1 MRTMHAD
8 AIEVTHLVVKMLTR
22 APRARHRNQK
32 AEEADAKPLAQSQD
46 SSLEEVKDPEA
57 NLEPLAKR

>member
-1 MRTMHAD
+1 MHAD
-8 AIEVTHLVVKMLTR
+8 AIEVSSLAGKDANKSSKSL
-22 APRARHRNQK
+22 ASLSK